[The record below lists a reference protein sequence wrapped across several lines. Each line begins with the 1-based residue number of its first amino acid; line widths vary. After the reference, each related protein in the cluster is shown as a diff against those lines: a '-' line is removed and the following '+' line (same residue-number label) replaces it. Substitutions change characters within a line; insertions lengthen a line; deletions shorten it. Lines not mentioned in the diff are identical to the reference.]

1 MGQRVRISGWIRLA
15 MALLLVLPALG
26 AYAQY
31 ENGSLVGTIHDSSG
45 ASIPN
50 VNVMVTNNSTGIV
63 SNVTTNAAGDYEV
76 PSLRFGIYTIAARA
90 AGFADA
96 VAKDIT
102 ISVGGRVRI
111 DLVLTIGSAQT
122 TVEVTGVALQLETES
137 SQRGQTVTE
146 YQSEALPLVT
156 RNYSDLVDYVTGA
169 RPAPADATTT
179 SVTSLTRAGSFNVNG
194 QRSMFNNFMLDGM
207 DNNAYGESNQGF
219 DNQIIAPPPDS
230 IAQFEVVT
238 NNESAE
244 YGRSSGA
251 TINVATKS
259 GTNQFH
265 TTLYEFIRNT
275 DLNAF
280 GYIKPVTLNAA
291 GVQYPFFKPE
301 FDRNQFGAD
310 FGGPIMKNKFF
321 FFLDYEGFRQTLTP
335 TVVDTV
341 PTTNELNGQLAVAVQ
356 DPWHP
361 GTYIPAGTPYAN
373 WPGQAKADADVT
385 ALKIAGLYATA
396 LPGKC
401 TAASGL
407 ATTGVDTNNCP
418 LNAPF
423 TDHADKGDLRLDYQQ
438 SQNTSW
444 FVKVSDR
451 KETGKNFN
459 LLPEPIDMQSNG
471 EILIHDR
478 QVSLGYNHLMGDNKV
493 VDARLALSGTEAGK
507 WTYAIGSSTFP
518 AGSIPGLPTIAGVS
532 GGLPSMAISGGFTSF
547 GRQSTNPQ
555 WQNPSVLNP
564 KVNYSW
570 VKGKHSF
577 KFGYEYEYIWME
589 VEDSNPLYGSF
600 TFNHGYSVCPAS
612 AGATNCPNGTSAVA
626 DTYWADFLFGASGQ
640 YSLSTYY
647 IAHLHQNMESG
658 YAQDDWK
665 VAPKLTLNLG
675 VRWEYGSPYS
685 ERNDNLSNFNPATG
699 TMLTLDPG
707 FAAMS
712 TGVQPV
718 TGYPNIEPGM
728 ISSYNGGGVYGKT
741 LVHPAL
747 NDYAPRIGFAYALT
761 PSVAVHGGYGT
772 SFIHYWRAGSGNMLG
787 INAPNAMFT
796 SVINPSPAT
805 GVGLGATTGYQR
817 LSNGFPTG
825 LATVFSAGTDNI
837 DYIPQNTKDGYA
849 ESYFLSVQKTLAK
862 NILVDIAYV
871 GNHGVHLQGFINA
884 NQRNPSLPLT
894 TAGEFPGVPAGQW
907 QRPYMAWGGTLLNN
921 PANSFNNGD
930 ITEASNGFHS
940 HYNSLQA
947 RYEQR
952 FVAGLTLLN
961 SFTWSHALDNAS
973 STLEANT
980 PDPQDG
986 NNLNAD
992 YGQSDY
998 NLPIA
1003 NVTSFVYD
1011 LPVGQGKR
1019 FLASSNALENVLFG
1033 GWQISGI
1040 NTVQGGT
1047 PFNLTYTPAS
1057 ANQVSP
1063 MLTQNWRGESLYRP
1077 NLVPGAHYTQG
1088 KIKLA
1093 NGYIQYVNPNA
1104 LTIPSTYTTGSSL
1117 GAGGTISS
1125 PFGSLPKNF
1134 GRTMPFYETDLDLNK
1149 KFNTPIERVKVEF
1162 RSELYNIFNHT
1173 NLYLPGGSGG
1183 GTVSG
1188 TDNNISAP
1196 TSTGGGQ
1203 MTGTFEP
1210 RIVQFGL
1217 KIIY

>member
-1 MGQRVRISGWIRLA
+1 